1 MLKHS
6 LHYLIILVSKVNEDV
21 FIYLAATAP
30 PMFIVDWGQIT
41 QAIVISCI
49 TGTIPLFIK
58 HWYRTRFPNNN
69 KNDE

>member
-1 MLKHS
+1 MLKHCFHFLYIS
-6 LHYLIILVSKVNEDV
+6 ACKVNEDV
-21 FIYLAATAP
+21 FIYLSASTP

-49 TGTIPLFIK
+49 TGTIPLIARII
-58 HWYRTRFPNNN
+58 YRKLFPNHN

>member
-1 MLKHS
+1 MLKHCFHFLYIS
-6 LHYLIILVSKVNEDV
+6 ACKVNEDV
-21 FIYLAATAP
+21 FIYLSASTP

-41 QAIVISCI
+41 QAIVISCL

-58 HWYRTRFPNNN
+58 HFFRNRFPNNN